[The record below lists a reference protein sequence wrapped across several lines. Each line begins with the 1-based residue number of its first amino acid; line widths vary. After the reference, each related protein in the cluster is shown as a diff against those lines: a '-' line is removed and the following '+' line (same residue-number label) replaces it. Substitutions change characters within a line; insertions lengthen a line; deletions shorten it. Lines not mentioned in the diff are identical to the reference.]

1 MENNSFYLD
10 HHHHHHQHDVESTLK
25 NEMRKLVFIPNLHES
40 MDKCSNNDNQGKLD
54 HCGQM
59 FAQFNCNNNNS
70 QLHNLKIR
78 KDINTAIVDHR
89 SNRYSIDEILGLK
102 SSSNKFNAAATISSK
117 QRHHNQTS
125 TFNCLLSCVH
135 HHQHHNNHDHGHNG
149 EDDGEIGHCTASNEE
164 HNGDDNK
171 DSDHGDDVDD
181 DVDVE
186 FGVGRNKNGSPDLFD
201 GNDDGESMLSNPD
214 ASDSGNSGNGNKK
227 KHRRNRTTFTTYQ
240 LHELERAF
248 EKSHYPDVYSRE
260 ELAMKVNLP
269 EVRVQVWFQNRR
281 AKWRRQEKLDDQSS
295 YRSLGGK
302 DYDPS
307 PTNATAMQL
316 SSSPPPSP
324 LPPARSSSSSSSGR
338 PITLASSTA
347 INSSVVNPIKSHA
360 FNSNFLMPSI
370 GVTSPLMASGT
381 SFVSSLDSW
390 LATAAAIGFATN
402 STTGQQQMPAP
413 PTTSSHGPFCSMF
426 SPSFYAS
433 YSNYLPH
440 PHGFDQQQSST
451 KIPLLANTSIDQSND
466 QEMEQKSKVTWP
478 IDDNMAIREE
488 LRSKKCTSTSISPS
502 TSPLNLSISSESIN
516 NQPSESIDNDHHDG
530 DKPVCLNHN
539 SITAD
544 VNQK

>member
-307 PTNATAMQL
+307 
-316 SSSPPPSP
+316 
-324 LPPARSSSSSSSGR
+324 
-338 PITLASSTA
+338 
-347 INSSVVNPIKSHA
+347 
-360 FNSNFLMPSI
+360 
-370 GVTSPLMASGT
+370 VTSPLMASGT

-502 TSPLNLSISSESIN
+502 TSPLNLSLSSESIT